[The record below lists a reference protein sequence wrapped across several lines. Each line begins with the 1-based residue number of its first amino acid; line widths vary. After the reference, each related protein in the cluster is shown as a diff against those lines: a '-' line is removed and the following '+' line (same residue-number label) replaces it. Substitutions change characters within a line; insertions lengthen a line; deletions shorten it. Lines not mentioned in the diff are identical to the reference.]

1 MILKLFCLGPRGWN
15 RWHLSFLPA
24 SCFFKIEWFGICS
37 SVSNTPGMQNG
48 LGGLKDAFVKN
59 PSQPSIS
66 LLFFFQGYDPKQ
78 QEALSSQPLVF
89 RSPFSAPLIPTASL
103 PYPCATT
110 MANSL
115 IAASLDHCHGQLR
128 WLQFP
133 EISPMC
139 HCLMMA
145 GPHTASFTWKQ
156 MTNFLWLSFSC
167 SHSNSWPFKSCH
179 SGSILPLG
187 SFPSMHLSYWKGL
200 ACGHTLSPW
209 WWTPTYLQEQKWVAR
224 ILALTG
230 KTLQYSQAA
239 MTGLQSL
246 DWGFSRWR
254 SSMLLHHEATTC
266 YCPIS
271 IQVHII
277 IFSCLMSPFWW
288 AQNSDLLEKKS
299 ANYWV
304 GLSKTPTK
312 KEQGSLVAAHDPE
325 SHDGFQD
332 HRLKWPSLAFKGKSY
347 KLFNWSTRSSQHTV
361 SHLAS
366 TWGSPLLVTKD

>member
-78 QEALSSQPLVF
+78 QEALSSQALVF
-89 RSPFSAPLIPTASL
+89 SSPFSAPLIPTASL

-115 IAASLDHCHGQLR
+115 IATSLDHCHGQLR

-133 EISPMC
+133 AISPMC

-246 DWGFSRWR
+246 DWGFSMKKLNVAAPWGHH
-254 SSMLLHHEATTC
+254 MLLSYQYSSAH
-266 YCPIS
+266 YNLQLLDVS
-271 IQVHII
+271 I
-277 IFSCLMSPFWW
+277 LMGSELRPAWKEECQLLSRSL
-288 AQNSDLLEKKS
+288 QNPNKERARVIGSSSWSWKS
-299 ANYWV
+299 RW
-304 GLSKTPTK
+304 LS
-312 KEQGSLVAAHDPE
+312 GSQA
-325 SHDGFQD
+325 
-332 HRLKWPSLAFKGKSY
+332 
-347 KLFNWSTRSSQHTV
+347 
-361 SHLAS
+361 
-366 TWGSPLLVTKD
+366 